1 MAIKE
6 FRIIAL
12 GEFIPYNWLTDPINE
27 ELSEASMNTGDSEE
41 ESTNIFT

>member
-6 FRIIAL
+6 FRVIAL
-12 GEFIPYNWLTDPINE
+12 GEFIPYHWLTDPINE
-27 ELSEASMNTGDSEE
+27 ELSKESMNTGDSEE